1 MEKQLDLYG
10 AGSLLAQPLMQV
22 LAKKGFSGRCYG
34 RTQPVAGSI
43 PAAFS
48 WYRQENAEEHS
59 EIKDL
64 PSAPVVVSCMPIW
77 LFARLL
83 PRLRAPRRMIVFSST
98 SAESKAGG
106 SDAAERKL
114 AEDLRSGEEAIA
126 RYCNEHAI
134 PWTIFRP
141 TLIYDGL
148 RDGNVTAV
156 ARFILRYGFFPVAH
170 PGNGLRQPVHAA
182 DLASVVLAVLENARA
197 PSGIY
202 NLGGGEILTYLA
214 MVQRIFQAL
223 DRPAR
228 ILPLPPRLAGLALRL
243 FNALRP
249 TPYRPSLF
257 QRMNQDLVFDLAP
270 ARADF
275 GYQPRP
281 FSPDFRQLLQ
291 SLEEGD

>member
-1 MEKQLDLYG
+1 MKKQIDIYG
-10 AGSLLAQPLMQV
+10 AGSLLAPPLMQIMV
-22 LAKKGFSGRCYG
+22 EKGFSGHCYG
-34 RTQPVAGSI
+34 RTP
-43 PAAFS
+43 PAADELPSSFS
-48 WYRQENAEEHS
+48 WQPQVCGESS
-59 EIKDL
+59 EIEGS
-64 PSAPVVVSCMPIW
+64 SAPVVVSCMPIW

-83 PRLRAPRRMIVFSST
+83 SRLRPPRRMIAFSST
-98 SAESKAGG
+98 SAESKADG
-106 SDAAERKL
+106 SDAVERKL
-114 AEDLRSGEEAIA
+114 AEDLRSGEQAIS
-126 RYCNEHAI
+126 RYCSEHAI

-182 DLASVVLAVLENARA
+182 DLASAVRAVLENARV

-202 NLGGGEILTYLA
+202 NLGGGETLTYRA

-223 DRPAR
+223 DRPVR
-228 ILPLPPRLAGLALRL
+228 ILPLPPRLAAMALRSL
-243 FNALRP
+243 NALRP

-257 QRMNQDLVFDLAP
+257 QRMNRNLVFDLEP